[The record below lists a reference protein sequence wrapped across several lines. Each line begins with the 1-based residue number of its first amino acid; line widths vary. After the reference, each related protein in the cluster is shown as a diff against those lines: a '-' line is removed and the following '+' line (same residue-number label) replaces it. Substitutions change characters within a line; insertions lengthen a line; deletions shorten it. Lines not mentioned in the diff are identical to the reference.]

1 MTRTRYLTFTAL
13 LLGSLMAFRP
23 ASAQI
28 SGDVV
33 RIGVIN
39 DMSGLYSDLGGEGSV
54 EAARLAVEDFGPTV
68 LGKKIEIV
76 AADHQNKPDIA
87 AITVRR
93 WIDEEGV
100 DAIADGG
107 NSATAL
113 AIQGRNRLSK
123 YPGIPTF
130 LELGAKDPG
139 LSLMSVTGIVAVKG
153 VPEQVINTV
162 SELGVEAGK
171 DPETWEKF
179 EIAGAEQRPI
189 GRAEFSRWVTE
200 EGPVWHKLTSAL
212 GLGSN

>member
-1 MTRTRYLTFTAL
+1 MTRLRYLTFMAL
-13 LLGSLMAFRP
+13 LLGSLVALRP

-68 LGKKIEIV
+68 LGKRIEIV

-113 AIQGRNRLSK
+113 AIQGITRQKKRIFLISG
-123 YPGIPTF
+123 PGSSDLTGKQCSPTAF
-130 LELGAKDPG
+130 TSPTARMLK
-139 LSLMSVTGIVAVKG
+139 
-153 VPEQVINTV
+153 
-162 SELGVEAGK
+162 
-171 DPETWEKF
+171 
-179 EIAGAEQRPI
+179 RP
-189 GRAEFSRWVTE
+189 R
-200 EGPVWHKLTSAL
+200 
-212 GLGSN
+212 